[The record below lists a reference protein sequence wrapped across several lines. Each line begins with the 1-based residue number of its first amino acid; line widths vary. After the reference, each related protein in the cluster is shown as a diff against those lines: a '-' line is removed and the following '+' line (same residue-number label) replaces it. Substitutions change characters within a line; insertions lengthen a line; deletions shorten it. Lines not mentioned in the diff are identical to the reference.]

1 MTPEEREQ
9 ILSAQVIGR
18 SSPVRQL
25 REQIVRL
32 ACCEVNLLLQGE
44 SGTGKE
50 VAARAVHRLSSRCDE
65 TFIGVNCAA
74 IHESLLESELFG
86 HVAGAFT
93 GAGQATLGFLR
104 AAEGGTILLDEV
116 GDMSGPLQSKLLRV
130 LEEKAVVPVGGTQP
144 IPIDVRIIAA
154 TNRDLRKA
162 VDEGS
167 FRADLYYRLNV
178 VCLSIPPLR
187 DRREDIPLLAGYWS
201 ERTAKLLDMPV
212 KDFSAEAMAAMT
224 RYTWPGNIRQLGN
237 AIQQAYVFGDGPII
251 ESRDLP
257 EELFGGHGDD
267 EDDRGF
273 PTLQQAVREHVE
285 HALTLSEGVRSRAA
299 NMLAIDRKSLWRIMR
314 RHRIS

>member
-18 SSPVRQL
+18 SPPVRQL
-25 REQIVRL
+25 REQIARL

-50 VAARAVHRLSSRCDE
+50 VAARAVHQLSPRCDE

-104 AAEGGTILLDEV
+104 AAEGGTMLLDEV

-187 DRREDIPLLAGYWS
+187 DRKEDIPLLAGYWS
-201 ERTAKLLDMPV
+201 ERTAELLDMPV
-212 KDFSAEAMAAMT
+212 KDFSAEAMAAMM

-237 AIQQAYVFGDGPII
+237 AVQQAYVFGDGPII
-251 ESRDLP
+251 EPRDLP
-257 EELFGGHGDD
+257 EELFGSHGD

-314 RHRIS
+314 RHQIS